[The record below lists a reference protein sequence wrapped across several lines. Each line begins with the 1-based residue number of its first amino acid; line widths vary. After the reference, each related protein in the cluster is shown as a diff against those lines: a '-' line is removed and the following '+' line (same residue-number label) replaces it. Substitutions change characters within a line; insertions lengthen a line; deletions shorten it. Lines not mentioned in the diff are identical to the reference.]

1 LITEL
6 GYDIR
11 LGLMKMRSGQLTEGL
26 AVEEAILAMAVA
38 MTMARV
44 RGTHKAVRKR
54 PGMGWKHRMGRLK
67 GRRQGRG
74 EGRQQRMGLGR
85 GTESVNKRY
94 CYTNPSGR

>member
-1 LITEL
+1 
-6 GYDIR
+6 
-11 LGLMKMRSGQLTEGL
+11 MKMRSGQLTEGL

-44 RGTHKAVRKR
+44 RGTHKVVRKR

-67 GRRQGRG
+67 
-74 EGRQQRMGLGR
+74 GRQQRMGLGR